1 MRGRSGHLAVDL
13 PAGEFGL
20 ELRQV
25 QQAQA
30 RLRTEASARAL
41 AKAGLPAPVRSG
53 MGALKRALAS
63 HQGQWDRHRSQAV
76 ADLLL
81 RAAADIAAVT
91 DD

>member
-1 MRGRSGHLAVDL
+1 MSGIVQPTL
-13 PAGEFGL
+13 F
-20 ELRQV
+20 
-25 QQAQA
+25 QQA
-30 RLRTEASARAL
+30 LGASFFN
-41 AKAGLPAPVRSG
+41 LPAPVRSG